1 MQEMKL
7 MSAAEALDLL
17 SDELA
22 EESAKADAYR
32 EAAITLID
40 HIANEMAFKVRDD
53 RDARREEMSKLIL
66 ATPPSSATN

>member
-1 MQEMKL
+1 MTPV
-7 MSAAEALDLL
+7 EALELL

-40 HIANEMAFKVRDD
+40 HIANEMAFKVRDE
-53 RDARREEMSKLIL
+53 RKLKREEIAKMFL
-66 ATPPSSATN
+66 ASPPSSATN